1 MESITFGNKI
11 YDNIK
16 NKNKNRNFIAG
27 LDVEKNISRPLEGGN
42 LAYYGQYESYISL
55 RNPNGLVVVDRNY
68 LIEHIDEIVKWCKN
82 PDEKGVIKDCC
93 L

>member
-42 LAYYGQYESYISL
+42 LAYYGQYESYIS
-55 RNPNGLVVVDRNY
+55 
-68 LIEHIDEIVKWCKN
+68 
-82 PDEKGVIKDCC
+82 
-93 L
+93 